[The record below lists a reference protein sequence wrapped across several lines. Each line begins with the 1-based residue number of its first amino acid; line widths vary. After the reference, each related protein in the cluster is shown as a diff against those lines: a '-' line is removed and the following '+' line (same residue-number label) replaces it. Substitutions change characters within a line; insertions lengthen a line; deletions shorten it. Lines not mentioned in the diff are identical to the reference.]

1 MISPIKL
8 QRNLTFLAVF
18 LFIIKMLAWRW
29 TKSVAVFTDAMEST
43 VNVATGLIGWYSVW
57 LAGKPRDKNHP
68 YGHGKAEFISSGV
81 EGALIFCAGVLI
93 ICEAVMHLKSPQPVQ
108 RLDWGLF
115 LLALTAAANFLVG
128 RYAIA
133 QGKKVKSAT
142 LQAGGKHLCTDT
154 YSTIGIII
162 GLTLLLITKWMWL
175 DAVVAIIFAGIILV
189 TGYKVIRKS
198 LAGIMDE
205 ADFTLLDELIAFL
218 QANRSPEWTDLHNL
232 RMIQYGSTLHLDG
245 HLTLPWYFT
254 VREAHREIERLDQL
268 IKNKFGDA
276 IELFVHVDGC
286 ESFSCRI
293 CTLEN
298 CAVRQHPFEQ
308 IIAWNTENVLQNRKH
323 QLDEPA
329 LI

>member
-8 QRNLTFLAVF
+8 QRNLTILAIF
-18 LFIIKMLAWRW
+18 LFIIKMLAWKW

-81 EGALIFCAGVLI
+81 EGALIFCAGILI
-93 ICEAVMHLKSPQPVQ
+93 IYDAVIHLKSPHPVQ
-108 RLDWGLF
+108 RLDWGLA
-115 LLALTAAANFLVG
+115 LLAFTAAANFLVG

-162 GLTLLLITKWMWL
+162 GLTLLMITKWMWL
-175 DAVVAIIFAGIILV
+175 DAAVAIIFACIILA

-218 QANRSPEWTDLHNL
+218 QENRAPQWTDLHNL
-232 RMIQYGSTLHLDG
+232 RMIQYGNILHLDG

-254 VREAHREIERLDQL
+254 VREAHTEIERLDHL

-298 CAVRQHPFEQ
+298 CSVRQHPFEQ
-308 IIAWNTENVLQNRKH
+308 MIEWNTENVLQNRKH
-323 QLDEPA
+323 QLE
-329 LI
+329 

>member
-1 MISPIKL
+1 MTSIKL
-8 QRNLTFLAVF
+8 QRNLTFLAIF
-18 LFIIKMLAWRW
+18 LFLLKLLAWRW

-81 EGALIFCAGVLI
+81 EGTLIFIAGI
-93 ICEAVMHLKSPQPVQ
+93 IIIVEAISNLRHPRPVE
-108 RLDWGLF
+108 RLDWGLL
-115 LLALTAAANFLVG
+115 LLAFTAVANFVVG

-133 QGKKVKSAT
+133 QGIKAKSAT

-154 YSTIGIII
+154 YSTFGIIA
-162 GLTLLLITKWMWL
+162 GLILLMITKWVWL
-175 DAVVAIIFAGIILV
+175 DAAVAIVFAFIILI

-205 ADFTLLDELIAFL
+205 ADFTLLEELIAFL
-218 QANRSPEWTDLHNL
+218 QEHRAPQWTDLHNL

-245 HLTLPWYFT
+245 HLTLPWYYT
-254 VREAHREIERLDQL
+254 VREAHIEIDRLDKL
-268 IKNKFGDA
+268 IRNKFGDA

-286 ESFSCRI
+286 EQFSCRI
-293 CTLEN
+293 CALEN
-298 CAVRQHPFEQ
+298 CAVRQHDFEK
-308 IIAWNTENVLQNRKH
+308 IIVWNPENVLQNRKH
-323 QLDEPA
+323 RLEEKE
-329 LI
+329 

>member
-8 QRNLTFLAVF
+8 QRNLTFLAIF
-18 LFIIKMLAWRW
+18 LFAIKLLAWRW

-57 LAGKPRDKNHP
+57 LASKPRDKNHP

-81 EGALIFCAGVLI
+81 EGSLIFFAGILI
-93 ICEAVMHLKSPQPVQ
+93 IYEAVMHLKSPHPVQ
-108 RLDWGLF
+108 RLDWGLA

-133 QGKKVKSAT
+133 QGKKAKSAT

-162 GLTLLLITKWMWL
+162 GLILLMITKWAWL
-175 DAVVAIIFAGIILV
+175 DAGVAIIFACIILI

-205 ADFTLLDELIAFL
+205 ADFTLLDELIIFL
-218 QANRSPEWTDLHNL
+218 QANRAPEWTDLHNL
-232 RMIQYGSTLHLDG
+232 RMIQYGNILHLDG

-254 VREAHREIERLDQL
+254 VREAHTEIEKLDQL

-286 ESFSCRI
+286 ESFSCKI
-293 CTLEN
+293 CTLEK
-298 CAVRQHPFEQ
+298 CAVREHAFER
-308 IIAWNTENVLQNRKH
+308 IVAWNPENVLQNRKH
-323 QLDEPA
+323 QLDDSNV
-329 LI
+329 